1 MLTDVLGQ
9 SDVAR
14 KFLNARRQGRLAQA
28 YILSGP
34 DGIGK
39 MPFAME
45 LAKTFLCQEKG
56 DDACEHCPS
65 CRKVQHGNHEDI
77 EILEPFGPGQVIR
90 MRDDI
95 DPLIERLNYKT
106 RSGEHRYV
114 ILREADRM
122 REEAQNH
129 FLKTLEEPPTDVT
142 FFLLT
147 ARMPAL
153 LETIIS
159 RCQIVR
165 MHRAAPHEI
174 EQFLV
179 KRGMDPDRARLY
191 SRLADGCPG
200 RAVRMD
206 EEGIFDRRQRVLTW
220 LADLDKIGAVMLAN
234 AVIDEN
240 RSRTLMEARSKYSLD
255 LALMATIY
263 RDMTLLAEGA
273 DPSLLY
279 NPDVAGDLARR
290 ARKTGARR
298 LREQSAKILESR
310 RHVEA
315 NVSTDLIIS
324 NLLAELAA

>member
-1 MLTDVLGQ
+1 MLSDVLGQ

-14 KFLNARRQGRLAQA
+14 KFLKARRQNRLAQA
-28 YILSGP
+28 YILAGP

-39 MPFAME
+39 MPFAVE

-65 CRKVQHGNHEDI
+65 CRKVHHGNHEDI
-77 EILEPFGPGQVIR
+77 EVLEPTGAGKFITQESIHQ
-90 MRDDI
+90 
-95 DPLIERLNYKT
+95 LIERLNYKT

-122 REEAQNH
+122 RPEAANH

-142 FFLLT
+142 FLLLT

-153 LETIIS
+153 LETIVS

-165 MHRAAPHEI
+165 MHRAAPDEI

-179 KRGMDPDRARLY
+179 KRGMEPDRARLY

-200 RAVRMD
+200 RAVRME
-206 EEGIFDRRQRVLTW
+206 EEGIFDRRQRILRW
-220 LADLDKIGAVMLAN
+220 LADLDKIGHVMLGN
-234 AVIDEN
+234 EVIEEN
-240 RSRTLMEARSKYSLD
+240 RSRTLMEARGKYSVD

-298 LREQSAKILESR
+298 LREQSGRILESR
-310 RHVEA
+310 QYIEA
-315 NVSTDLIIS
+315 NASPDLVIS
-324 NLLAELAA
+324 NLLADLAA